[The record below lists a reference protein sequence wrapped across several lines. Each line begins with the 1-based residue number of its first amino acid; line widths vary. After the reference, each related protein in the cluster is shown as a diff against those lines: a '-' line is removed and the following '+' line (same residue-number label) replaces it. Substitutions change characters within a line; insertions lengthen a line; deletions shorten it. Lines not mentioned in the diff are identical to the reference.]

1 MKSRKTLGIQF
12 VGRHSKADPKIL
24 QLFLRLT
31 VDGRRSEFSMKKS
44 IPKHSWNN
52 AKGTVKGTS
61 LESQRIND
69 ALEEIKSFV
78 ISKYHEMMVRDLP
91 FTVEDL
97 KSAVLGIEE
106 EDFSLRELI
115 DYHQE
120 MMESTLKPG
129 TLKNYETTKKY
140 VLEYLE
146 KSLRKKDISFR
157 LVDYKFIMG
166 FENFLR
172 RHQPTDHQRP
182 LQHNGILK
190 HMERLKKILNLAVKM
205 DLLEKNPFE
214 KYQFKFKRYERDFLD
229 GDELKKLEEKEF
241 ANQRLDLVRDLFVFS
256 CYTGLAYIDVASLNK
271 DCLVKSEG
279 DYWLYTE
286 RIKTNTPVKIPV
298 LPKALDLIEKYSD
311 HPRAS
316 SKGLLLPVLSNQKL
330 NSYLKEIAD
339 VCEIDKNLSF
349 HVARHTFATT
359 VTLKNGVPM
368 ETVSKLL
375 GHNKI
380 STTQIYARVVEAK
393 VKEDMGKL
401 KERLSMK
408 GRKM

>member
-24 QLFLRLT
+24 QLFLCLT

-106 EDFSLRELI
+106 EEFSLRELI

-157 LVDYKFIMG
+157 LVDP
-166 FENFLR
+166 R
-172 RHQPTDHQRP
+172 
-182 LQHNGILK
+182 
-190 HMERLKKILNLAVKM
+190 
-205 DLLEKNPFE
+205 
-214 KYQFKFKRYERDFLD
+214 FK
-229 GDELKKLEEKEF
+229 
-241 ANQRLDLVRDLFVFS
+241 
-256 CYTGLAYIDVASLNK
+256 
-271 DCLVKSEG
+271 
-279 DYWLYTE
+279 
-286 RIKTNTPVKIPV
+286 
-298 LPKALDLIEKYSD
+298 
-311 HPRAS
+311 
-316 SKGLLLPVLSNQKL
+316 
-330 NSYLKEIAD
+330 
-339 VCEIDKNLSF
+339 
-349 HVARHTFATT
+349 
-359 VTLKNGVPM
+359 
-368 ETVSKLL
+368 
-375 GHNKI
+375 
-380 STTQIYARVVEAK
+380 
-393 VKEDMGKL
+393 
-401 KERLSMK
+401 
-408 GRKM
+408 